1 MTKTVF
7 VLSVSA
13 YSFTDEATKRLNE
26 GITVRYIITED
37 LSPIEDSE
45 KRIKGYKPA
54 KATMPI
60 SDYGKFTVVPAYY
73 EATLDVSVDAAG
85 AARVNPKE
93 FTFKNSLTQNTNSKL
108 KLSV

>member
-1 MTKTVF
+1 MTKTVL

-26 GITVRYIITED
+26 GCTVRYAVTED
-37 LSPIEDSE
+37 LTPTEDSE
-45 KRIKGYKPA
+45 KKIKGYKPA
-54 KATMPI
+54 KATLPI

-73 EATLDVSVDAAG
+73 EATLDVSVDSAG
-85 AARVNPKE
+85 AAKITPRDFV
-93 FTFKNSLTQNTNSKL
+93 FKNSLTQNVNSKL